1 MDVIDRKILNEL
13 LQDGRVSQQDLARN
27 TGLSRVVVARRL
39 SALLESGARV
49 VGLVHP
55 SVLGQTVLAH
65 VAIEVDGPAELLGQQ
80 IASDERIPFV
90 SITLGASALVA
101 EIRVRNQEDLFQT
114 INRIRNVP
122 GVVSTASSTYT
133 ELLVDVLAQSA
144 PAFPASPASDEVDL
158 ALIESL
164 RQDGRASFAAMAAT
178 AGVSTATART
188 RVLKLLEN
196 GAVRI
201 GVIWDPDSHDGLV
214 RVGLGLRVRGSAAGV
229 AERLAKIPEI
239 TFLATSI
246 GQYDLLATLDGSTS
260 AAAIAALNEVRQLPQ
275 VVQCT
280 TWAHL
285 QVIKEKH

>member
-1 MDVIDRKILNEL
+1 MDDVDRRILDEL
-13 LQDGRVSQQDLARN
+13 LLDGRISRQDLARK

-39 SALLESGARV
+39 TALLVESGARV
-49 VGLVHP
+49 IGLVHP
-55 SVLGQTVLAH
+55 TVLGQTVMAH
-65 VAIEVDGPAELLGQQ
+65 VAIEVNGPAEPIGKR
-80 IASDERIPFV
+80 IAGDERIPFV

-101 EIRVRNQEDLFQT
+101 EIRVRSQEDLFQS
-114 INRIRNVP
+114 ISRIRDLP
-122 GVVSTASSTYT
+122 GVASTATSTYT
-133 ELLVDVLAQSA
+133 ELLVDVLAQTTPTSH
-144 PAFPASPASDEVDL
+144 ASDAVDL

-164 RQDGRASFAAMAAT
+164 RQDGRASFATMAAT
-178 AGVSTATART
+178 AGVSTGTARS
-188 RVLKLLEN
+188 RVLKLLET
-196 GAVRI
+196 GVVRI
-201 GVIWDPDSHDGLV
+201 GVIWDPDSQDGQV